1 MALSITLLILSSL
14 GLLLVFGRNI
24 PKAAL
29 LPPEEI
35 AFIRTAQGPFFSY
48 VVWRLSETFS
58 RLWMQTVRPALL
70 LFVVKIISRLRIVVL
85 RIEQQLLKLVTRIRS
100 RSILVP
106 KPSEYWQEIY
116 SWKNTTGEVT
126 SEEKI
131 TVKKYRRRVT
141 PKKKPLVNDVLIK
154 SEEIIVEEVRV

>member
-1 MALSITLLILSSL
+1 
-14 GLLLVFGRNI
+14 VFGRNI
-24 PKAAL
+24 PKAVS

-48 VVWRLSETFS
+48 VVRRVSEIFA
-58 RLWMQTVRPALL
+58 RLWVQTLRPALL
-70 LFVVKIISRLRIVVL
+70 SFVVKAISRLRIVVL

-116 SWKNTTGEVT
+116 SWKNTATVDEKT
-126 SEEKI
+126 IEEKVV
-131 TVKKYRRRVT
+131 VKKYRRRST
-141 PKKKPLVNDVLIK
+141 SKKKSDLEGVLVKN
-154 SEEIIVEEVRV
+154 EEIIVEEVRV